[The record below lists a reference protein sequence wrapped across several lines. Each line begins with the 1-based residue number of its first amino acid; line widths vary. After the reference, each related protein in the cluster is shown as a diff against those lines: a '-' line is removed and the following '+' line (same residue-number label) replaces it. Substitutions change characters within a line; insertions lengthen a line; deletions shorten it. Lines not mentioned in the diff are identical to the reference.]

1 MRVITDVMQEKI
13 MSEDYQTIG
22 AYAAHEAKALLAA
35 FEQAGLRFN
44 VRVDERH
51 FKSMPD
57 TQGLKGGRF
66 GLSKT
71 VAIDVHADDFQT
83 AQTMIPKIFKCE
95 V

>member
-1 MRVITDVMQEKI
+1 MNK
-13 MSEDYQTIG
+13 DYRTIG
-22 AYAAHEAKALLAA
+22 AYAAHEAKALLTA
-35 FEQAGLRFN
+35 FEQAGLRFE

-57 TQGLKGGRF
+57 TQGLRGGRF

-71 VAIDVHADDFQT
+71 VVIDVHADDIQA

>member
-1 MRVITDVMQEKI
+1 MQEPK
-13 MSEDYQTIG
+13 MNEGYRTIG
-22 AYAAHEAKALLAA
+22 AYAAHEAKALLTA
-35 FEQAGLRFN
+35 FEQAGLRFE

-57 TQGLKGGRF
+57 TQGLRGGRF

-71 VAIDVHADDFQT
+71 VVIDVHADDFQT
-83 AQTMIPKIFKCE
+83 AQNMIPKIFKCE

>member
-1 MRVITDVMQEKI
+1 MNEHYR
-13 MSEDYQTIG
+13 TIG
-22 AYAAHEAKALLAA
+22 AYAAHEAKSLLAA
-35 FEQAGLRFN
+35 FEQAGLRVN

-57 TQGLKGGRF
+57 IQGVRGGRF

-71 VAIDVHADDFQT
+71 VVVDVHADDFQS
-83 AQTMIPKIFKCE
+83 AQTMIPKILKIE